1 MGSGCACQSSIEND
15 ASDRIRLH
23 RQGNLSFYIHGNPYK
38 ERLVSGKGCK
48 KTAAWQTSM
57 TREEID
63 TKIKEFWETRVEGS
77 PLIWTVLQQACDEPD
92 SEKAETLVKT
102 YGLTLPNGL
111 LQQTYDAQGY
121 RYDLPAFVINQ
132 AVKYGESKSVPKLVP
147 TVKLSK
153 LDLLF
158 RAAGKSDVSL
168 SVDSTDSVIKIK
180 EKYLQTCQLS
190 ASLRFFF
197 NGREL
202 KDESLIGQSPIQN
215 SVVIQV
221 FIKTL

>member
-1 MGSGCACQSSIEND
+1 
-15 ASDRIRLH
+15 
-23 RQGNLSFYIHGNPYK
+23 
-38 ERLVSGKGCK
+38 
-48 KTAAWQTSM
+48 M

>member
-1 MGSGCACQSSIEND
+1 MS
-15 ASDRIRLH
+15 
-23 RQGNLSFYIHGNPYK
+23 
-38 ERLVSGKGCK
+38 
-48 KTAAWQTSM
+48 
-57 TREEID
+57 REEID
-63 TKIKEFWETRVEGS
+63 VKIKEFWETRVEGS
-77 PLIWTVLQQACDEPD
+77 PLIWTVLQQACAEPD
-92 SEKAETLVKT
+92 SEKAENLVKT

-111 LQQTYDAQGY
+111 IQQTYDAQGY
-121 RYDLPAFVINQ
+121 RYDLPPFVINQ
-132 AVKYGESKSVPKLVP
+132 AVKYGEGKLMQKPVS
-147 TVKLSK
+147 TVKVCK
-153 LDLLF
+153 LDLVF
-158 RAAGKSDVSL
+158 RAAGKNDVSL
-168 SVDSTDSVIKIK
+168 AVDSTESVGKVK